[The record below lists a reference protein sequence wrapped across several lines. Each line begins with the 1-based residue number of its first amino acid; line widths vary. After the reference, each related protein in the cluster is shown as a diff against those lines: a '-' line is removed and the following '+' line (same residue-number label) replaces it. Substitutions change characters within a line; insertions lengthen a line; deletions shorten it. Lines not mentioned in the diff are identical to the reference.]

1 MRQVLVAT
9 LLRDEAATAGR
20 GVKDRM
26 LTIFSTPKPF
36 RGHIG
41 VIQRNAIGSW
51 THLSGKPQIILFG
64 DSEGTR
70 EAAAEFGVEHV
81 PEVESSEFGTP
92 YLRAMITAA
101 EQRARHDLM
110 VFVNGDILLTEG
122 FEKAVRH
129 VSARRKFLMVSTRMN
144 LDLKAP
150 ITFDAHWRD
159 WLRRQWAARG
169 APGDHTGID
178 LFVFRRGFYEEI
190 PPLVIGRAWVD
201 QWLIKAA
208 LERGDV
214 IDASA
219 FVPIVHQN
227 HDYGHIAGGQDSAYR
242 GVEAQ
247 QNLAICG
254 GEHAYTLL
262 DCTHELRLDGTL
274 HRAWL
279 RRLRFQARQ
288 AAWDVFVRRTVHLR
302 EKLKLR
308 RGFWRAKGKPPVGNA
323 TS

>member
-1 MRQVLVAT
+1 
-9 LLRDEAATAGR
+9 
-20 GVKDRM
+20 M
-26 LTIFSTPKPF
+26 LTIFSTPKLF

-51 THLSGKPQIILFG
+51 MRLTPAPQIILFG

-81 PEVESSEFGTP
+81 PEVEANEFGTP
-92 YLRAMITAA
+92 YLRAMIAAA

-122 FEKAVRH
+122 FEKAIRH
-129 VSARRKFLMVSTRMN
+129 VSAQQNFLMVSVRMN
-144 LDLKAP
+144 LDVDAP
-150 ITFDAHWRD
+150 IAFDGHWRE
-159 WLRRQWAARG
+159 WLRREYAERG
-169 APGDHTGID
+169 KPGDHTAID
-178 LFVFRRGFYEEI
+178 LFVFRRGFYRDV

-201 QWLIKAA
+201 QWLIKEA

-214 IDASA
+214 IDSSA

-247 QNLAICG
+247 RNLAICG

-274 HRAWL
+274 HRVWL
-279 RRLRFQARQ
+279 RRRRFQARQ
-288 AAWDVFVRRTVHLR
+288 AAWDLFVRRTVKVR

-308 RGFWRAKGKPPVGNA
+308 RRFWQTKDKTSVGS
-323 TS
+323 TT